1 MKLISAEE
9 AINAAN
15 EELDAERPL
24 EQITGDMPAVQPD
37 AENHG

>member
-24 EQITGDMPAVQPD
+24 EQVTGEQPAIEPA
-37 AENHG
+37 AEERG